1 MGILV
6 SWVPLESIDKE
17 KIVDYFA
24 SKSLS
29 ILDSKE
35 AEKASPL
42 LQNGWFFE
50 AKWFL
55 LVAITMHFIG

>member
-1 MGILV
+1 MDILV
-6 SWVPLESIDKE
+6 SWLPFESIDEE

-29 ILDSKE
+29 ILGSRE

-42 LQNGWFFE
+42 LQNG
-50 AKWFL
+50 
-55 LVAITMHFIG
+55 